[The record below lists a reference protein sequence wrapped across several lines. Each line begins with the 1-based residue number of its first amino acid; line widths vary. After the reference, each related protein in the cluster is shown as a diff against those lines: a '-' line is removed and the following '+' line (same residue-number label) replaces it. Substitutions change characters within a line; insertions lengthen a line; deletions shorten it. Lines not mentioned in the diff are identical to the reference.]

1 MTSLTCKILTEMM
14 QMNLQSRK
22 RFADFKNKFIVVRG
36 QDEGEGTVREL
47 GTDMYTLLYLKWI
60 TSKDLLYSTENSAQC
75 HVIAWM
81 G

>member
-1 MTSLTCKILTEMM
+1 MM
-14 QMNLQSRK
+14 QMNLQSKK
-22 RFADFKNKFIVVRG
+22 RFADFRNKFTVGRG
-36 QDEGEGTVREL
+36 QDDGEGIVREL
-47 GTDMYTLLYLKWI
+47 GTDMCSLLCLKWI